1 MSLPLI
7 VLFLIAGGLAAHMF
21 FDLFKDIPKSK
32 EVLPPLEADYL
43 LAVLFR
49 GPLWAYMASTAL
61 KAEEAEFIVAQA
73 EWQQRFAGTALK
85 YDIERRQDGISI
97 TVRLTAD
104 ADATINVA
112 LPARA
117 TRADVLLAGMAEV
130 ARRWHL

>member
-1 MSLPLI
+1 MY
-7 VLFLIAGGLAAHMF
+7 AASPPAIRKRTINGSDMF

-32 EVLPPLEADYL
+32 EVLPPLESDYL
-43 LAVLFR
+43 LAALL
-49 GPLWAYMASTAL
+49 GPPASQIMAGRAL

-73 EWQQRFAGTALK
+73 EWRQRFPGTALK
-85 YDIERRQDGISI
+85 YDIERQQDGISI

-104 ADATINVA
+104 ADASINVA

-117 TRADVLLAGMAEV
+117 TRADVLRAGMAEV